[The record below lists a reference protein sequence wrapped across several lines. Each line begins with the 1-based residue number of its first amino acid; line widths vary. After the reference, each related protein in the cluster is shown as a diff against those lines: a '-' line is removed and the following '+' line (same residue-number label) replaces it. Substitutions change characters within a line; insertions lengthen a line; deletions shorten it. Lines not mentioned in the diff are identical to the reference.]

1 MTTDRFHAGGL
12 PGEPEPFDKGVT
24 PPPVQGRGLISI
36 DGALALIAVL
46 LIVQIWL
53 LTAALESF
61 LAGHH
66 EGALPAALVSGL
78 IAAAAFGLYLFVSAV
93 DAEVRGR

>member
-1 MTTDRFHAGGL
+1 VSADRPIDGL
-12 PGEPEPFDKGVT
+12 PGEPEPFDRGVM

-46 LIVQIWL
+46 LIVQMWL
-53 LTAALESF
+53 LTAALESL

-66 EGALPAALVSGL
+66 EGALPAAIGSGV
-78 IAAAAFGLYLFVSAV
+78 IAIACGALYLFVRAV
-93 DAEVRGR
+93 DAEVRRR